1 VKLKQKF
8 CVELPADFPCD
19 GWREKHAACIVLKN
33 NYQVI
38 AGTNSTKKSHFF
50 SKIKQIQ
57 AIIIIIIINSH
68 KCFIRPFIG
77 SLIEGGFFLFL
88 SFMCPKPKSIPSCVQ
103 YVTLQIK
110 IQMMKKSSN
119 MPA

>member
-1 VKLKQKF
+1 MAGETRCMHSSQ
-8 CVELPADFPCD
+8 
-19 GWREKHAACIVLKN
+19 N

-57 AIIIIIIINSH
+57 AIIIIIIIINSH

-77 SLIEGGFFLFL
+77 SLIEGGFFFFL

-110 IQMMKKSSN
+110 IQIMKKSSN